1 MSVGKEY
8 LKQIH
13 EALAQFE
20 EAIKR
25 RENPGFFAG
34 TVSLQQEVDSARD
47 KVVQV
52 VVDIVTKDRLR
63 QS

>member
-13 EALAQFE
+13 DALAAFE

-34 TVSLQQEVDSARD
+34 KVGLQQDVDSARD
-47 KVVQV
+47 KVVQA
-52 VVDIVTKDRLR
+52 VVDIVTKDRMKKP
-63 QS
+63 

>member
-13 EALAQFE
+13 EALAAFE
-20 EAIKR
+20 EAIKQ
-25 RENPGFFAG
+25 RENAALYAG
-34 TVSLQQEVDSARD
+34 KTSLQQDVDKARE

-52 VVDIVTKDRLR
+52 VVDIVTGDRLKR
-63 QS
+63 